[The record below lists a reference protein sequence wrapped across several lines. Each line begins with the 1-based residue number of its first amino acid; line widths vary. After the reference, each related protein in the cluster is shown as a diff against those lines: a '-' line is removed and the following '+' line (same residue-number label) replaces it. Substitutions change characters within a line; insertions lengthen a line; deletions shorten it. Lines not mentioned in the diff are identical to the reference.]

1 MHTPPAADQFYV
13 KMAVAALAFA
23 VVFEAGYFYTAA
35 PPFDA
40 LGYLIGRDFV
50 NTWMGARGAFQGH
63 VASWFDFDTYNAALR
78 QVFGPNF
85 PEHHSSYPPHLLL
98 FTWPLGLLPYLPAYA
113 IWSIA
118 GLALYVLVAAG
129 GERRT
134 DRLLLLAVAP
144 AVVVNVYGG
153 QNGFLTAALL
163 IGGLSLLDSRP
174 IVSGVLFGMLTV
186 KPQLGML
193 LPLMLALT
201 GQWRCIASA
210 AATAL
215 GLGALTAAIFGPEV
229 WPAFLELSVP
239 KQQAVL
245 AYGSGIFPAMMP
257 TAFMNAR
264 IAGLPLDWAWA
275 IQGIVSAAAVGAF
288 VWTFWR
294 RRDPALSTA
303 LFVTASFLATPY
315 AFNYDMVIFGWV
327 LAQLR
332 DHEGTRA
339 LDDRL
344 AMVVWTVPV
353 TTMILGLAHI
363 PISFLALAAFAARLV
378 WRMAQTEA
386 KARSGAPVAQGAS

>member
-1 MHTPPAADQFYV
+1 MHTPQSTDQFYV

-23 VVFEAGYFYTAA
+23 AVFEAGYFYTAA

-50 NTWMGARGAFQGH
+50 NTWMGARGALQGH

-163 IGGLSLLDSRP
+163 IGGLSLLDKRP
-174 IVSGVLFGMLTV
+174 IVSGVLFG
-186 KPQLGML
+186 
-193 LPLMLALT
+193 
-201 GQWRCIASA
+201 C
-210 AATAL
+210 
-215 GLGALTAAIFGPEV
+215 
-229 WPAFLELSVP
+229 
-239 KQQAVL
+239 
-245 AYGSGIFPAMMP
+245 
-257 TAFMNAR
+257 
-264 IAGLPLDWAWA
+264 
-275 IQGIVSAAAVGAF
+275 
-288 VWTFWR
+288 
-294 RRDPALSTA
+294 
-303 LFVTASFLATPY
+303 
-315 AFNYDMVIFGWV
+315 
-327 LAQLR
+327 
-332 DHEGTRA
+332 
-339 LDDRL
+339 
-344 AMVVWTVPV
+344 
-353 TTMILGLAHI
+353 
-363 PISFLALAAFAARLV
+363 
-378 WRMAQTEA
+378 
-386 KARSGAPVAQGAS
+386 